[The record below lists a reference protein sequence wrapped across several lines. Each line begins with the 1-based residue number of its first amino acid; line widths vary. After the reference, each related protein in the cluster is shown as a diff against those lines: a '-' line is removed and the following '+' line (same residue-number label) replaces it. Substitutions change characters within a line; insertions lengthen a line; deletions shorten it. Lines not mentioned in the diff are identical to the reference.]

1 MEGHCMTDLT
11 LTLSPASQRA
21 LLRALRALDA
31 LEPEPEWFTISEVAK
46 LLKVSDQT
54 IRNRI
59 NRGDYPGAI
68 RVGRLYR
75 IPAAEVTI

>member
-1 MEGHCMTDLT
+1 MTDLT